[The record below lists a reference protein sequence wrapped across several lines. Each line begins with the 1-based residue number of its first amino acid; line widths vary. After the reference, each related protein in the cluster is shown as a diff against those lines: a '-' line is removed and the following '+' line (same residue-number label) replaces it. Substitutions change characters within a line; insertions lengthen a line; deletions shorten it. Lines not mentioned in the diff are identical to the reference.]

1 MQLIKEYLYETILVA
16 VTLVL
21 AGGIWYYNSTLEE
34 AKQEALA
41 KTQSVG
47 QRLRSLRTDPVSR
60 DEFQRRRQ
68 WIAAIRKGG
77 KDVVEKA
84 LQRNAAYPVLPVP
97 NAPRTA
103 SAPMFPWF
111 PHTGPEHTNR
121 DDRARDVL
129 TDAFAALDADLNVTR
144 RPDPETVQTEYQRRY
159 RKYMLEQQRLRRKL
173 QGEEGD
179 GERFDGPGGP
189 GGLGGPGGWN
199 EDAGPMNLGPMPAT
213 GAEQPVVGDGQ
224 SPLLTEQQVKAKAQ
238 ADAVKRYVL
247 ESARSGL
254 MYLDEDAFQRSK
266 TQAFQRGLGS
276 WSTDRQSTG
285 SGVRTVET
293 LVNQEEI
300 VARLFEDHVRYWVI
314 TDILDAIK
322 LTNEESLKRGG
333 KRLPATVPNAAI
345 KRLVWIDCD
354 GKFFIGQSEG
364 RQEQIDGM
372 GMDEEFE
379 TGRRRSGPGR
389 GPSEIPPAKN
399 LTTEVSSQRVDIV
412 HYTIYMVMDTE
423 YLGLFQRI
431 LAQKNYH
438 TPLAIEKQE
447 VLNPLASFHYYGAKP
462 VMLVRFQ
469 GQLRLLSDLTRGKA
483 KDNARPSS
491 RTGRGRD
498 DAKPNPLDWFVEA
511 YPPLAPLGVLKR
523 PGYAPA
529 LRKVDQ
535 ARLPAKQTG
544 TGSRRRR

>member
-16 VTLVL
+16 VTIVL

-34 AKQEALA
+34 TRQETLD
-41 KTQSVG
+41 KTRSLG
-47 QRLRSLRTDPVSR
+47 QRVRSLRTDPVSR
-60 DEFQRRRQ
+60 DEFQRRQQ

-77 KDVVEKA
+77 TQVVEKA
-84 LQRNAAYPVLPVP
+84 LQRNATYKVLAVP
-97 NAPRTA
+97 NVNRTA

-121 DDRARDVL
+121 DDRARDIL
-129 TDAFAALDADLNVTR
+129 NEAFAGLAEDLNITR
-144 RPDPETVQTEYQRRY
+144 RPDPSTVQTEYQRRY

-173 QGEEGD
+173 QGERGD
-179 GERFDGPGGP
+179 GEEPFGGP
-189 GGLGGPGGWN
+189 GGPGGWN
-199 EDAGPMNLGPMPAT
+199 EDAGPINLGPLPEPGAGQPA
-213 GAEQPVVGDGQ
+213 AGDSE

-276 WSTDRQSTG
+276 WAATRQSTG
-285 SGVRTVET
+285 TGVRTVDT

-300 VARLFEDHVRYWVI
+300 VARLFEDHIRYWVM

-322 LTNEESLKRGG
+322 LTNAESLKRGQR
-333 KRLPATVPNAAI
+333 RLPPTVPNAAI

-354 GKFFIGQSEG
+354 GTFFIG
-364 RQEQIDGM
+364 DGDQRDEARDDF
-372 GMDEEFE
+372 GMDEDFE
-379 TGRRRSGPGR
+379 SGRRRTGPRR
-389 GPSEIPPAKN
+389 GPSQIPPAKN
-399 LTTEVSSQRVDIV
+399 LTTEVSSDRVDIV

-431 LAQKNYH
+431 LARKNYH
-438 TPLAIEKQE
+438 TPLLIEKEE
-447 VLNPLASFHYYGAKP
+447 VLNPLAGFHYYGAKP

-469 GQLRLLSDLTRGKA
+469 GQLRLLADLTRGKP
-483 KDNARPSS
+483 KDGLRLPSGSS
-491 RTGRGRD
+491 RGRS
-498 DAKPNPLDWFVEA
+498 AKKPNPLDWYVKA
-511 YPPLAPLGVLKR
+511 YPPLAPVGVLSR
-523 PGYAPA
+523 TGYGPA

-535 ARLPAKQTG
+535 ARLPADPSETD
-544 TGSRRRR
+544 RRRQ